1 MRGRLRIFFYLEA
14 MAALIGV
21 ALLALTL
28 VWRNWIE
35 IVFGVDPDRNSG
47 LAELAV
53 IALCVA
59 IALAC
64 SLGAGW
70 EWRRAKAALGL
81 QVEGG
86 GSHLG

>member
-1 MRGRLRIFFYLEA
+1 MRGRLRIYFYLEA

-28 VWRNWIE
+28 IWRNWIE
-35 IVFGVDPDRNSG
+35 IAFGVDPDGNSG

-53 IALCVA
+53 FAVCVA

-70 EWRRAKAALGL
+70 EWRRAKATLRL
-81 QVEGG
+81 QVDGG
-86 GSHLG
+86 GSQMG